1 MIEGLKKEFVC
12 KYKDKDGEEYFL
24 VIGTDEDNDFGY
36 AYGRELESISSEDL
50 EYITKFYDFFNLKDK
65 FMYLPEDQRK
75 TIVEDVMRIFSE
87 EIEASLQS
95 AIKNS
100 S

>member
-12 KYKDKDGEEYFL
+12 KYKDEDGEEHFL
-24 VIGTDEDNDFGY
+24 VIGTNEDNDFGY

-50 EYITKFYDFFNLKDK
+50 DYIIEFYDFFNLKDK

-87 EIEASLQS
+87 EIEVSLQS

>member
-50 EYITKFYDFFNLKDK
+50 DYITEFYDFFNLKDK